1 MKITIR
7 TASEYDQEA
16 ITALVRSER
25 LNPSDLDWRRF
36 LVATDA
42 RGLAGTVQLRNHFDG
57 SLELGSLVVRPDT
70 RSRGVAARLID
81 ALMLFARGRV
91 YMITGARFAAHY
103 AHWGFAPVEP
113 THAPSGIQRNY
124 FLGRLAGIASRVI
137 GRTPNPLAVLAR
149 AA

>member
-57 SLELGSLVVRPDT
+57 SLGLGSLVVRPDT
-70 RSRGVAARLID
+70 RSRGVGARLID

>member
-1 MKITIR
+1 
-7 TASEYDQEA
+7 
-16 ITALVRSER
+16 
-25 LNPSDLDWRRF
+25 
-36 LVATDA
+36 
-42 RGLAGTVQLRNHFDG
+42 
-57 SLELGSLVVRPDT
+57 
-70 RSRGVAARLID
+70 
-81 ALMLFARGRV
+81 MLFARGRV

>member
-70 RSRGVAARLID
+70 RSRGVGARLID

-103 AHWGFAPVEP
+103 VHWGFAPVEP

>member
-42 RGLAGTVQLRNHFDG
+42 RGLAGPVQLRNHFDG